1 MMTQKYKILGK
12 YIKDLSSETKD
23 VETYLFVRDNI
34 SKYQLGIDITSKA
47 LKNKMVEVNFPI
59 LGRSYDSSI
68 RQVGNFINPSNRTF
82 RIEVGIP
89 NLDGE
94 IKPNLTAKLRLND
107 YSSSNAILIPQSI
120 ISENAKGQQF
130 IYVVKD
136 NKEKNQVYA
145 ERLVIETGKTN
156 GDFIEVTKNLDANV
170 EVILE
175 GARSVNN
182 GQVVK
187 VINKK

>member
-1 MMTQKYKILGK
+1 M
-12 YIKDLSSETKD
+12 
-23 VETYLFVRDNI
+23 
-34 SKYQLGIDITSKA
+34 
-47 LKNKMVEVNFPI
+47 
-59 LGRSYDSSI
+59 
-68 RQVGNFINPSNRTF
+68 
-82 RIEVGIP
+82 
-89 NLDGE
+89 
-94 IKPNLTAKLRLND
+94 
-107 YSSSNAILIPQSI
+107 IPQSI

-187 VINKK
+187 VIKKIN

>member
-1 MMTQKYKILGK
+1 MQ
-12 YIKDLSSETKD
+12 
-23 VETYLFVRDNI
+23 
-34 SKYQLGIDITSKA
+34 
-47 LKNKMVEVNFPI
+47 
-59 LGRSYDSSI
+59 
-68 RQVGNFINPSNRTF
+68 
-82 RIEVGIP
+82 
-89 NLDGE
+89 
-94 IKPNLTAKLRLND
+94 
-107 YSSSNAILIPQSI
+107 
-120 ISENAKGQQF
+120 
-130 IYVVKD
+130 KD
-136 NKEKNQVYA
+136 NSLSMLLKTIKNNQVYA

>member
-1 MMTQKYKILGK
+1 MPSGTRVALLTLHFVMFIRTYSFFGISSSF
-12 YIKDLSSETKD
+12 YSCCAKDS
-23 VETYLFVRDNI
+23 LFIFTLYFWAPRKFNI
-34 SKYQLGIDITSKA
+34 
-47 LKNKMVEVNFPI
+47 
-59 LGRSYDSSI
+59 
-68 RQVGNFINPSNRTF
+68 

-107 YSSSNAILIPQSI
+107 YSNSNAILIPQSI

-187 VINKK
+187 VIKKIN